1 MHHIRLEEDDIL
13 WERKEQEIAEIDLI
27 DQLITENIQTLKSI
41 YVKLD
46 ALMVTE
52 HQSGFFHQD
61 RFKEALQFEVYRSDR
76 YHRPFSIL
84 VIKLLKVE
92 SKQAEKTPDTAE
104 QIHLFAETINEHTRN
119 IDMPFRIGE
128 RLFLIIMPEMTEQE
142 VPVMSQVL
150 RKRFAQGR
158 EDGEDRYKFDV
169 QIGYATYNYDTQ
181 NIKELTALAIE
192 RMHQTEA
199 EETPETPDSETA

>member
-1 MHHIRLEEDDIL
+1 
-13 WERKEQEIAEIDLI
+13 
-27 DQLITENIQTLKSI
+27 
-41 YVKLD
+41 
-46 ALMVTE
+46 
-52 HQSGFFHQD
+52 
-61 RFKEALQFEVYRSDR
+61 
-76 YHRPFSIL
+76 
-84 VIKLLKVE
+84 
-92 SKQAEKTPDTAE
+92 
-104 QIHLFAETINEHTRN
+104 
-119 IDMPFRIGE
+119 
-128 RLFLIIMPEMTEQE
+128 MPEMTEQE

-150 RKRFAQGR
+150 RKRFAQDR